1 MAKNNNLTDFLTGL
15 ADKFRNKLSLT
26 GNINPQDF
34 ESKIDDV
41 YTAGLQAGG
50 CTVAT
55 AEAHNTAKSMSIT
68 FTGLAKEP
76 KMFSCVIKAS
86 TSSSDV
92 VSLTTDGTNT
102 YSILGT
108 TYKDDAFTWE
118 YANGSLTIT
127 LAAKYY
133 SWYFAYNTRP
143 GSYVYYELIYAY

>member
-1 MAKNNNLTDFLTGL
+1 MSIQSEISRLATAKSALKTAINAKGGAL
-15 ADKFRNKLSLT
+15 AN
-26 GNINPQDF
+26 
-34 ESKIDDV
+34 ESISAYAAAV
-41 YTAGLQAGG
+41 NGLQTGG

-76 KMFSCVIKAS
+76 KMFNCILKTS
-86 TSSSDV
+86 TSSSVV

-118 YANGSLTIT
+118 YTNGSLTIT

-133 SWYFAYNTRP
+133 SWYFAYSTRQ